1 MTDNT
6 PSYPILL
13 HYAILIRSRDQISLR
28 SMVNSYSNQDQS
40 SALKVLFRI
49 NYFTFGRFYNLM
61 TRWRNYIYSYCSSLM
76 MEVSV
81 STKVNIKSIT
91 YKDLFVKDE
100 QYFSL
105 NFFIV
110 LIQVF
115 ILFDD
120 IFIYSQFFYLLL
132 TS

>member
-13 HYAILIRSRDQISLR
+13 HYAILIRSRDLILLR

-49 NYFTFGRFYNLM
+49 NYFTFGRFFNIMIL
-61 TRWRNYIYSYCSSLM
+61 WRNYIYSYCSSLM

-81 STKVNIKSIT
+81 YKKLYIMSVTEKKLRINKNVIKKNEDLNQCNKKIER
-91 YKDLFVKDE
+91 KILFV
-100 QYFSL
+100 S
-105 NFFIV
+105 
-110 LIQVF
+110 
-115 ILFDD
+115 
-120 IFIYSQFFYLLL
+120 
-132 TS
+132 

>member
-6 PSYPILL
+6 SSYPILL
-13 HYAILIRSRDQISLR
+13 HYAILIRSRDLILLR

-49 NYFTFGRFYNLM
+49 NYFTFGRFYNIM